1 MGPPAGR
8 LVTTAQAYERCR
20 QIARS
25 EARNFYYGF
34 VFLPGPRRAGIYA
47 AYAFSRRCDDSV
59 DGDEPLEYKLAELER
74 RREELAR
81 CYAGDPP
88 RDDAVLVALADA
100 VRRFAIP
107 REHLEHLLEGVE
119 WDLRIARYPDF
130 AALEDYCDRV
140 AGAVGLVSLHV
151 FGFTDPDAPAYARE
165 LGVALQLVNIMRDV
179 AEDAG
184 RGRIYLPQDELRAHG
199 VSEEEVLAGAA
210 GARFHALMREQGA
223 RAHRYFA
230 RGERLLPLLDR
241 RARLC
246 VAMLAGLYKE
256 ILATIEARDYDV
268 FGERVTLSTG
278 RKLTLMGHT
287 TLSSLSPR

>member
-1 MGPPAGR
+1 M
-8 LVTTAQAYERCR
+8 TTAQAYERCR
-20 QIARS
+20 EITRA

-34 VFLPGPRRAGIYA
+34 VFLSGRRREGIHA

-59 DGDEPLEYKLAELER
+59 DGDEPMEVKLAELQR

-88 RDDAVLVALADA
+88 PEDAVLVALADA

-107 REHLEHLLEGVE
+107 RRHFEHLLEGVE

-130 AALEDYCDRV
+130 AALEEYCDRV
-140 AGAVGLVSLHV
+140 AGAVGLLSLHV
-151 FGFTDPDAPAYARE
+151 FGFADPAAPGYARE

-199 VSEEEVLAGAA
+199 VGEEDVLAGLP
-210 GARFHALMREQGA
+210 GPGFRALMRDQGA
-223 RAHRYFA
+223 RARQYFE

-246 VAMLAGLYKE
+246 VAMLAGLYRE
-256 ILATIEARDYDV
+256 ILVAIEARDYDV
-268 FGERVTLSTG
+268 FGDRVALSTG
-278 RKLTLMGHT
+278 RKLALMGQKS
-287 TLSSLSPR
+287 LSSLSMR